1 MKRGQVTLFVII
13 GVITVA
19 VIAVL
24 VYYKINIV
32 EVVDKGFIEKSTIL
46 PPEVQ
51 KVEDKISGCVKLS
64 TISGLY
70 LLGVRGGH
78 IVVPED
84 SLATENFNIA
94 YSYDKGVDVM
104 PEKMDMEEELAEY
117 IDGAVPVCAD
127 LGKHRIFNITSR
139 SPKSKVFIEED
150 EVGVTTNFYVTAQT
164 ESSSY
169 NLKDSYSHVIPVKL
183 GRMHD
188 VTKSIIK
195 KEVKEPEYIP
205 LTDFENSDFIFDIK
219 PYTKDLIL
227 YSLTD
232 SSSAESPYTFMF
244 AGRY

>member
-1 MKRGQVTLFVII
+1 MKRGQATLFVLIGILIVAII
-13 GVITVA
+13 AI
-19 VIAVL
+19 I
-24 VYYKINIV
+24 VYYKVGIV
-32 EVVDKGFIEKSTIL
+32 SVGGEGFIKKSVLL

-51 KVEDKISGCVKLS
+51 NVEDKIDSCVKLS
-64 TISGLY
+64 AISGLY
-70 LLGVRGGH
+70 LLGVRGGR

-94 YSYDKGVDVM
+94 YGYDKGVDVM
-104 PEKMDMEEELAEY
+104 PEKTVMEGELAEY

-139 SPKSKVFIEED
+139 SPKTKVFIEED

-169 NLKDSYSHVIPVKL
+169 KLKDSYSHVIHAKL

-205 LTDFENSDFIFDIK
+205 LTDFENSGFIFEIK